1 MADYLTS
8 FIWKNVD
15 LNDARAYLMPLE
27 DNALDDRA
35 SVEASWATRKGA
47 VPVQT
52 STAIKEGVFNLNI
65 QVVASSPFDFEQ
77 KLDTLKAIFD
87 TRDPAFYPLRRR
99 LPIEGEYSY
108 INAAP
113 RELAV
118 NRKLRRVSITMQTA
132 DKSWL
137 AETEQTL
144 TATLFAGAPRTET
157 IVFTYNGLSPVEPT
171 IEFTTVTPGSDGPTP
186 LYYRDVAVWAV
197 NGAQVVGTP
206 IKIVSGWD
214 TSALV
219 SGGKM
224 RSDGLDIAVE
234 LNGVQQPRLV
244 TGSAGAR
251 AVWVKPDQWPAW
263 SELVVQPYPGQSFS
277 DPAVTSAHTAIYISA
292 QGRVIDIPAS
302 ATIALDNE
310 YITYSAWA
318 YTNTEHTMAV
328 LTGCTRGVFSTTPAN
343 HGWYTRVKQALLLR
357 ITYGYAAGY
366 TVYFNNNVAN
376 WPLLDYENS
385 TNAEWVQNQNW
396 DQSGLG
402 NRPLSWYGNAD
413 PRPKRLWQSIAA
425 AADPT
430 ETGSPHL
437 ALYGLYNPGVN
448 YKQAAER
455 LAWFPYGYTSRQV
468 SSMRVKLSLASAAA
482 PLIVRLLKIR
492 SGFGTYNEDVR
503 DMWSTTV
510 AATTVTTA
518 DSGNIYLDHWNYPG
532 EAYVLRIDSVGPG
545 GTETR
550 MVRLDEVRL
559 QIDTD
564 FGRNILVGG
573 LSSEGGP
580 GTSEYP
586 VSVVFRNLTTDVPAF
601 TVLARKTTGQVLT
614 VNAEARTV
622 TNLRL
627 TDCSYKQPEWLK
639 LVPGQNTIQVTG
651 PTGSG
656 QIAMTLRWKERY

>member
-8 FIWKNVD
+8 FVWKNVD

-35 SVEASWATRKGA
+35 SVEASWASRKGD

-52 STAIKEGVFNLNI
+52 NTTIKEGVFSLNI

-99 LPIEGEYSY
+99 LPIEGEYSF

-113 RELAV
+113 REVAV

-132 DKSWL
+132 DKSWT

-144 TATLFAGAPRTET
+144 TATLFAGVPRTET
-157 IVFTYNGLSPVEPT
+157 LTFTYNGLSPVEPT
-171 IEFTTVTPGSDGPTP
+171 LELTTVTAGSDGPTP

-197 NGAQVVGTP
+197 NGAQVVNTP
-206 IKIVSGWD
+206 IRLVSGWD

-234 LNGVQQPRLV
+234 LNGVQQPRVV

-251 AVWVKPDQWPAW
+251 GVWVKPDQWPAW
-263 SELVVQPYPGQSFS
+263 SELIVQPYPGQSFS
-277 DPAVTSAHTAIYISA
+277 DPAVTSGHTAIYISA
-292 QGRVIDIPAS
+292 QGRVIDIPTAG
-302 ATIALDNE
+302 TIALDNE
-310 YITYSAWA
+310 YIS
-318 YTNTEHTMAV
+318 YTGLAFTNNEHTTAV
-328 LTGCTRGVFSTTPAN
+328 LTGCTRGVYSTTPAA
-343 HGWYTRVKQALLLR
+343 HSWYTRVKQALLLR

-366 TVYFNNNVAN
+366 TVYFNNNYAN

-402 NRPLSWYGNAD
+402 NRPLAWYGNAD

-448 YKQAAER
+448 YKTEASR
-455 LAWFPYGYTSRQV
+455 LAWFPYGYTSRQA

-482 PLIVRLLKIR
+482 PMTVRLLKVR
-492 SGFGTYNEDVR
+492 SGFGTFNEDVR
-503 DMWSTTV
+503 EVWSHTIT
-510 AATTVTTA
+510 ATTVTTA
-518 DSGNIYLDHWNYPG
+518 DSGNVYLDHWNYPG
-532 EAYVLRIDSVGPG
+532 EAYVLRVDTVGPG
-545 GTETR
+545 SSETQL
-550 MVRLDEVRL
+550 VRLNEVRFT
-559 QIDTD
+559 IDTD

-573 LSSEGGP
+573 LSSEAGP
-580 GTSEYP
+580 GTGEYP
-586 VSVVFRNLTTDVPAF
+586 VSLVVQNLTSDVPAF
-601 TVLARKTTGQVLT
+601 TILARKVTGQTMT
-614 VNAEARTV
+614 VDAARRTV

-627 TDCSYKQPEWLK
+627 QDCSYQQPVWLR
-639 LVPGQNTIQVTG
+639 LLPGQNTLQFTG

-656 QIAMTLRWKERY
+656 KVAVTLRWKERY